1 MPPNN
6 GHAFQSLLW
15 WIAVVNLLECEAR
28 WTVCP
33 CFNPCCGGLQSSTS
47 RRSEPMNAEK
57 RFQSLLWWIAV
68 VNNGQVF
75 ANVTAA
81 NLFQSLLW
89 WIAVVNC

>member
-1 MPPNN
+1 
-6 GHAFQSLLW
+6 
-15 WIAVVNLLECEAR
+15 
-28 WTVCP
+28 
-33 CFNPCCGGLQSSTS
+33 
-47 RRSEPMNAEK
+47 MNAEK

-89 WIAVVNC
+89 WIAVVNS